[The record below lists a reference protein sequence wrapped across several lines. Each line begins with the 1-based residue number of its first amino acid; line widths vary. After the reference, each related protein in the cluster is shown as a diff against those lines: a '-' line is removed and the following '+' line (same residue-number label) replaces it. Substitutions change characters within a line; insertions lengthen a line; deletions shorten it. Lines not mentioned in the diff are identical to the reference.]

1 MITDHNRFFTRVG
14 KVNLFWENLNLKQ
27 IISKRIVF
35 MMTCNLVSL
44 KIQEEFILH
53 ANDHKPQQ
61 IFQSHKA
68 VWALEITLS
77 H

>member
-1 MITDHNRFFTRVG
+1 MLMITDHNRLFPRVG
-14 KVNLFWENLNLKQ
+14 KGENLNLMQ

-35 MMTCNLVSL
+35 MITCNLVSL

-53 ANDHKPQQ
+53 ANDQKPQQ

-68 VWALEITLS
+68 V
-77 H
+77 